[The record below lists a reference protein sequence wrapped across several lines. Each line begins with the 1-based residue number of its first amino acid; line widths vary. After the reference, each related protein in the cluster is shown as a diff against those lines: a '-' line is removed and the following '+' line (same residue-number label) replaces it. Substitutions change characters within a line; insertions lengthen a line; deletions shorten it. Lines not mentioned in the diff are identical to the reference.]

1 MFLHRM
7 DSDNSPAVEYPA
19 DRPLTLRNYVC
30 KHFDYSSSLIWPF
43 VDDFLVSV
51 TARLFVATKEV
62 HLRRASSLIV
72 LILLLQYWSPTSFA
86 QQVPTQPL
94 TLNQAVDLALS
105 NYPSIRAA
113 QAQAA
118 AASANIDLARTAYL
132 PRTDL
137 LWQENRATRNN
148 VFGLL
153 LPQAVIPPIS
163 GPVLGTKTFDSAWGS
178 AGGMLVSWEPIDFGQ
193 RKASVDVA
201 RALTQQANAGVE
213 LTRLDLATTAGD
225 AFLTVLAADE
235 TVRAAQAN
243 ATRMET
249 FARTVHVLVDNQLRP
264 GADASRADA
273 ELAAARIQL
282 IQAQQTAEVNRAR
295 LAEALGAAGTS
306 VAIDAGPF
314 LELPPVSSVP
324 TPSFESHPQAVAQAA
339 ATETVRARERILDR
353 SYFPRFN
360 FQAGIS
366 ARGTG
371 APFNGVVE
379 TTNGLLPQ
387 TPNWASG
394 MSISFPLFDVFSIRA
409 RRRIEASNE
418 ATEKARY
425 DQVIQNL
432 KAQDARA
439 RALVDGALRVAE
451 NTPIQL
457 KAAQEAEIRARAR
470 YNAQLANVIEVAEAQ
485 RLLAQAE
492 IDDAVA
498 RLGVWRALL
507 VAARAQG
514 DLKPFLQQASTT
526 QRRK

>member
-1 MFLHRM
+1 M
-7 DSDNSPAVEYPA
+7 
-19 DRPLTLRNYVC
+19 
-30 KHFDYSSSLIWPF
+30 I
-43 VDDFLVSV
+43 
-51 TARLFVATKEV
+51 
-62 HLRRASSLIV
+62 
-72 LILLLQYWSPTSFA
+72 LILLLQGAVTRVVYA
-86 QQVPTQPL
+86 QQSQPQPI
-94 TLNQAVDLALS
+94 TLSQAVDVALS

-153 LPQAVIPPIS
+153 LPQSVIPPIS
-163 GPVLGTKTFDSAWGS
+163 GPVLGTKSFESAWGS
-178 AGGMLVSWEPIDFGQ
+178 AGGMLLSWEPFDFGQ
-193 RKASVDVA
+193 RKANVDVA
-201 RALTQQANAGVE
+201 RALTQQANAAVE
-213 LTRLDLATTAGD
+213 LTRLDVATSAAD
-225 AFLTVLAADE
+225 AFLGVLAADE
-235 TVRAAQAN
+235 TIRAAEAN
-243 ATRMET
+243 VTRMET
-249 FARTVHVLVDNQLRP
+249 FAKAVHVLVDNQLRA

-273 ELAAARIQL
+273 ELAAAKIQL
-282 IQAQQTAEVNRAR
+282 IQAQQTAEINRAR
-295 LAEALGAAGTS
+295 LAEALGEAGS
-306 VAIDAGPF
+306 SIAIDTGPF
-314 LELPPVSSVP
+314 LALPPVTSVP
-324 TPSFESHPQAVAQAA
+324 TPSFESHPQAVAQASAIEA
-339 ATETVRARERILDR
+339 ARARERTLDR

-379 TTNGLLPQ
+379 SSKGLLPQ

-394 MSISFPLFDVFSIRA
+394 MSVSFPLFDVFSIRA
-409 RRRIEASNE
+409 RRRIESSNE
-418 ATEKARY
+418 AAERARY
-425 DQVIQNL
+425 DQTIQAL
-432 KAQDARA
+432 KAQDARS
-439 RALVDGALRVAE
+439 RALIDGALRIAE

-457 KAAQEAEIRARAR
+457 KAAQDAEIRARAR

-507 VAARAQG
+507 VAARVQG
-514 DLKPFLQQASTT
+514 DLKPFLQQAS
-526 QRRK
+526 RRK

>member
-1 MFLHRM
+1 
-7 DSDNSPAVEYPA
+7 
-19 DRPLTLRNYVC
+19 LRKV
-30 KHFDYSSSLIWPF
+30 SIF
-43 VDDFLVSV
+43 VVSV
-51 TARLFVATKEV
+51 LLVQNAKT
-62 HLRRASSLIV
+62 SNV
-72 LILLLQYWSPTSFA
+72 LA
-86 QQVPTQPL
+86 QQTPLQPL

-118 AASANIDLARTAYL
+118 AASAGIELARTAYL

-163 GPVLGTKTFDSAWGS
+163 GPVLGTKTFESAWGS
-178 AGGMLVSWEPIDFGQ
+178 AGGMLLSFEPFDFGQ
-193 RKASVDVA
+193 RKANVDVA

-213 LTRLDLATTAGD
+213 LTRLDAAVSAAD
-225 AFLTVLAADE
+225 AFLAVLAAEE
-235 TVRAAQAN
+235 TIRAAQAN
-243 ATRMET
+243 VTRMET
-249 FARTVHVLVDNQLRP
+249 FAKAVHVLVDNQLRA

-273 ELAAARIQL
+273 ELAAARIQH
-282 IQAQQTAEVNRAR
+282 IQAQQTVELNRAR
-295 LAEALGAAGTS
+295 LAEALGVAGTA
-306 VAIDAGPF
+306 VAVDAGPF
-314 LELPPVSSVP
+314 LELPPVTSVP
-324 TPSFESHPQAVAQAA
+324 TPNLESHPQAVVQAA
-339 ATETVRARERILDR
+339 AVETARARERILDR

-371 APFNGVVE
+371 APFNGVIE
-379 TTNGLLPQ
+379 STKGLLPQ

-394 MSISFPLFDVFSIRA
+394 MSVSFPLFDVFSIRA

-418 ATEKARY
+418 AAERARY
-425 DQVIQNL
+425 DQTIQTL
-432 KAQDARA
+432 KGQDARA
-439 RALVDGALRVAE
+439 RALIDGALRIAE

-507 VAARAQG
+507 VAARVQG
-514 DLKPFLQQASTT
+514 DLKPFLQQASSTST